1 MMGWIDRIPL
11 KGLILVA
18 VWLGIAP
25 IVPEPH
31 LIEKWRLLMQGALAK
46 PIDIFDLVLHTAPLL
61 LLAVRLWRD
70 QQWRRSN

>member
-46 PIDIFDLVLHTAPLL
+46 PIDIFDLVLHATPVV
-61 LLAVRLWRD
+61 LLAAKLIRMALTRG
-70 QQWRRSN
+70 